1 MRKVG
6 EKVMVKSIG
15 EIGTIVR
22 ADEPQPNYLIKFDDP
37 RYTMCTYYED
47 EVEDVTLNSA
57 DVENVVDE

>member
-6 EKVMVKSIG
+6 EKVIVKSIG

-22 ADEPQPNYLIKFDDP
+22 ADEPQPNYLIKFDDS
-37 RYTMCTYYED
+37 RYNMCTYYED

-57 DVENVVDE
+57 DTESVVSE